1 MPIMMGASRS
11 RVLGFNRGYNHDNSS
26 NHPCATKWCTSCHRE
41 DRSQRLNDCW
51 VQANSLHTLFF
62 ALCVIDL
69 SLART
74 VTLTIFIAAEK
85 TFHPSHLQQMH
96 LQELHIASHQC
107 YMQRIPE
114 EEDE

>member
-11 RVLGFNRGYNHDNSS
+11 RFLGFNQGYNHDNSS
-26 NHPCATKWCTSCHRE
+26 IIPAPVNGVPPVPEKTAKISR
-41 DRSQRLNDCW
+41 RLKDCW

-85 TFHPSHLQQMH
+85 
-96 LQELHIASHQC
+96 I
-107 YMQRIPE
+107 
-114 EEDE
+114 

>member
-1 MPIMMGASRS
+1 MQVVLVFSGSIRGTTTTTLQIIPAPVNGVPPVPEKTAKISR
-11 RVLGFNRGYNHDNSS
+11 
-26 NHPCATKWCTSCHRE
+26 
-41 DRSQRLNDCW
+41 RLKDCW

-74 VTLTIFIAAEK
+74 VTLAIFIAAEK

-96 LQELHIASHQC
+96 LQQLHIAAHQC

>member
-1 MPIMMGASRS
+1 MMGASRS
-11 RVLGFNRGYNHDNSS
+11 RVLGFNRGYNHDISS

-41 DRSQRLNDCW
+41 DGSQRLNDCW

-62 ALCVIDL
+62 ALCLIDL
-69 SLART
+69 SLEDCYSYH
-74 VTLTIFIAAEK
+74 LYAAEK
-85 TFHPSHLQQMH
+85 TFHPSHLQQM
-96 LQELHIASHQC
+96 HIASHQC